1 MIFNKYK
8 KLGLA
13 SKPDNSD
20 NGVHASASPFEGL
33 AEKCNWL
40 GLDLHDDPFG
50 KALLEAGVS
59 KERVI
64 EWFKD
69 PQLQTT
75 DSSTGSLFDAV
86 EDMDVDDC
94 LQKMADINKLNSA
107 K

>member
-8 KLGLA
+8 KLGLS

-94 LQKMADINKLNSA
+94 LQKMADINKLNST